1 MGALVAALGMS
12 GRADQD
18 LLLSKQ
24 IPALTECAARL
35 SPLLA

>member
-1 MGALVAALGMS
+1 MS

-18 LLLSKQ
+18 LLLGKQ
-24 IPALTECAARL
+24 IPALSECVTRL